1 MKLTNKYI
9 SCLATGVMIAGALAS
24 CSEEKLDDQSIFDT
38 TDVTLDPNSY
48 TYKFDRWIQKEY
60 TEPYNLTFIYKMEDL
75 ATDMDYNLVP
85 AEYNKAQELAV
96 LTKYLWFDVYT
107 DLVGIDFLKQ
117 YGPKILHLIGS
128 TAINP
133 ANGTEILGLA
143 EGGLKV
149 SLFRVN
155 QFDPND
161 FEQLNEKYFKTM
173 HHEFAHI
180 LHQTKTYPKEF
191 DLITADRYE
200 PMGWQDRS
208 GAVVASY
215 GCTSAYASGQARED
229 FAETIANYITRTDEQ
244 WDLTLWLANRGW
256 QVAQLD
262 NGVELACTKY
272 YYANATDRAND
283 MKTLTGCFVEADGI
297 YTVTD
302 ICVKVD
308 ASGSASDDSGNYGVS
323 GGNMAFKTVP
333 DIEAYFAQLAQQYD
347 LYDVVDTD
355 NVDGKAVILQKTS
368 IARNWL
374 ESAWNLDLDKLRDEV
389 QFRQRNFDLDALL
402 SEIENVQ

>member
-1 MKLTNKYI
+1 MNKKYI
-9 SCLATGVMIAGALAS
+9 FALVAGLAVSAGFTS
-24 CSEEKLDDQSIFDT
+24 CSEEDLDSNSIFD
-38 TDVTLDPNSY
+38 VSEENLDPNSY
-48 TYKFDRWIQKEY
+48 TYKFDRWIQKNY
-60 TEPYNLTFIYKMEDL
+60 TDEFNVTFVYKMEDL

-85 AEYNKAQELAV
+85 AEYEKAKELAV

-107 DLVGIDFLKQ
+107 DLVGIDFIKR

-173 HHEFAHI
+173 HHEFSHI

-191 DLITADRYE
+191 DLISGDRYE
-200 PMGWQDRS
+200 PMGWQDRN

-215 GCTSAYASGQARED
+215 GCTTPYASGQARED
-229 FAETIANYITRTDEQ
+229 FAETIANYITRTDDQ
-244 WDLTLWLANRGW
+244 WDLTLWIARRGW
-256 QVAQLD
+256 QSTTPSSGTEYAF
-262 NGVELACTKY
+262 CKY
-272 YYANATDRAND
+272 YYASSADRAKD
-283 MKTLTGCFVEADGI
+283 YKTLVGCFFEADGV
-297 YTVTD
+297 YTLTD
-302 ICVKVD
+302 LRVKVD
-308 ASGSASDDSGNYGVS
+308 ASGSATNDSGSNYGMS
-323 GGNMAFKTVP
+323 GGNRVFKNIADAEAFLNE
-333 DIEAYFAQLAQQYD
+333 IAAQYD
-347 LYDVVDTD
+347 LYDVRDDD
-355 NVDGKAVILQKTS
+355 NVNGEEVILQKTS

-374 ESAWNLDLDKLRDEV
+374 ESAWGLDLDELRAEV
-389 QFRQRNFDLDALL
+389 QYRQTHFDLEQLL
-402 SEIENVQ
+402 SEIDQMQ